1 MFSMFPGISDGSHGS
16 GRFGERRGFRFDGG
30 SGGGG
35 RLPAGGQQDA
45 EVVPVG
51 HGRQPF
57 EDVGEIGFRIVAVTA
72 GAFHQGVNDGGA
84 LAGGFSAHEEPVLFP
99 DGRWPDA
106 VFDPVVIDQQFAVA
120 EIEGQP
126 VPEPEGIVDG
136 LAKRALCC
144 GPN

>member
-1 MFSMFPGISDGSHGS
+1 MHTYLCMFSMFPGTSDGGHSS

-35 RLPAGGQQDA
+35 RLPAGGQQHA

-57 EDVGEIGFRIVAVTA
+57 EDVGEIGFRIVAVAA

-84 LAGGFSAHEEPVLFP
+84 LAGF
-99 DGRWPDA
+99 
-106 VFDPVVIDQQFAVA
+106 
-120 EIEGQP
+120 
-126 VPEPEGIVDG
+126 EPERPEKPSSFCRSMP
-136 LAKRALCC
+136 L
-144 GPN
+144 